1 MGRLSYNIIGLEEFA
16 ISFQDYC
23 VSCEWQRRCR
33 YGKAEPFQIHVSCK
47 ELTAALDFKKAKAMD
62 KVGQKHPDWDW
73 DQKVGQK
80 HPDWDWDQREAKAK
94 VTKVQIFSKLWTD
107 KVKKHK
113 EESFCLDSR
122 RLDSMLTAQR
132 GEEWWSDFRETMSI
146 IEKECSRIS

>member
-1 MGRLSYNIIGLEEFA
+1 MGRLTYNIIGLEEFA

-33 YGKAEPFQIHVSCK
+33 YGKTEPFQIHVSCK

-73 DQKVGQK
+73 DQ
-80 HPDWDWDQREAKAK
+80 REAKAK
-94 VTKVQIFSKLWTD
+94 VSKVQIFSKLWTD

-122 RLDSMLTAQR
+122 RLDSMLTSQR
-132 GEEWWSDFRETMSI
+132 GEEWWSDFREIMSI

>member
-33 YGKAEPFQIHVSCK
+33 YGKAEPFQIHISCK
-47 ELTAALDFKKAKAMD
+47 ELTAALDFKKAKAME
-62 KVGQKHPDWDW
+62 KIGNQ
-73 DQKVGQK
+73 

-94 VTKVQIFSKLWTD
+94 VSKVQIFSKLWTD

-122 RLDSMLTAQR
+122 RLDSMLTSQR
-132 GEEWWSDFRETMSI
+132 GEEWWSDFREIMTI
-146 IEKECSRIS
+146 IENECSKIS

>member
-33 YGKAEPFQIHVSCK
+33 YGKAEPFQIHISCK
-47 ELTAALDFKKAKAMD
+47 ELTAALDFKKAIAMD

-73 DQKVGQK
+73 DQ
-80 HPDWDWDQREAKAK
+80 REKNAK
-94 VTKVQIFSKLWTD
+94 VSTVQVFSKIWAD

-122 RLDSMLTAQR
+122 RLDSMLTSQR
-132 GEEWWSDFRETMSI
+132 GEEWWSDFREIMSI
-146 IEKECSRIS
+146 IEKECSKIS